1 MSLKACKMFSLDF
14 HTQIHRLRLLALA
27 TGLVLVLLHQ
37 LGGTLNPVIDYVFF
51 GLFII
56 LAGIPHGAL
65 DHLVEEKSLAGERK
79 SFSMVRFLVKY
90 IAIILAYA
98 ALWFITPALSLL
110 VFLLISA
117 WHFGESDM
125 QPAPLHGLWKVT
137 QMLLGSLVL
146 FFILMREPAYTGD
159 LIARITRGSALATSA
174 WQWAASHAAIVY
186 GALAVALFLAGFSAQ
201 RVQPR
206 RWRLSKWVYFSLVL
220 ALAYFLPLLPAFAL
234 YFGGWHALNTF
245 GHISGFL
252 DNERTVWQLWK
263 SALPF
268 TLLSIVFLGMIVLVW
283 SGLFS
288 TIDPLPIL
296 FIFIAVI
303 TLPHLLVMQKMFSR

>member
-1 MSLKACKMFSLDF
+1 MFKRDT
-14 HTQIHRLRLLALA
+14 HTRIHKLRLLALA
-27 TGLVLVLLHQ
+27 TGLLLVFLHH
-37 LGGTLNPVIDYVFF
+37 LGGTLNPLIDYVFF
-51 GLFII
+51 VLFIV
-56 LAGIPHGAL
+56 LVGIPHGAL
-65 DHLVEEKSLAGERK
+65 DHLVEEKSLVGQRK
-79 SFSMVRFLVKY
+79 TFSMVRFLVRY

-98 ALWFITPALSLL
+98 VLWFITPALSLL

-125 QPAPLHGLWKVT
+125 QPAPRHGLWKVA

-159 LIARITRGSALATSA
+159 LIARITTGSMLAA
-174 WQWAASHAAIVY
+174 NIWQWAASHAAFVY
-186 GALAVALFLAGFSAQ
+186 GALSAALLLAGFSAE
-201 RVQPR
+201 RAQPR
-206 RWRLSKWVYFSLVL
+206 RWQLSKWVYFSLVL
-220 ALAYFLPLLPAFAL
+220 GVAYFLPLLPAFAL

-252 DNERTVWQLWK
+252 DHEKSLWSLWK
-263 SALPF
+263 SSMPF
-268 TLLSIVFLGMIVLVW
+268 TLLSVIFLAAIGLIW

-288 TIDPLPIL
+288 HIDPLPIL

>member
-1 MSLKACKMFSLDF
+1 MFSLDS
-14 HTQIHRLRLLALA
+14 HTQIQRLRLVALA
-27 TGLVLVLLHQ
+27 AGLLLVLLHQ
-37 LGGTLNPVIDYVFF
+37 FYGAIGPVVDYVFF

-56 LAGIPHGAL
+56 FVGIPHGAL
-65 DHLVEEKSLAGERK
+65 DHLVEARTLERQQK
-79 SFSMVRFLVKY
+79 AFSMFRFLVKY

-125 QPAPLHGLWKVT
+125 QPAPRHLLWKVT
-137 QMLLGSLVL
+137 QMFLGSLVL

-159 LIARITRGSALATSA
+159 LIARITRGSALSTAA
-174 WQWAASHAAIVY
+174 WQWAADQAAIVY
-186 GALAVALFLAGFSAQ
+186 GTLFGALLLAGFSAE

-206 RWRLSKWVYFSLVL
+206 RWRLSKWIHFSLVML
-220 ALAYFLPLLPAFAL
+220 LAYFLPLLPAFAL

-252 DNERTVWQLWK
+252 DKQNALWSLWK

-268 TLLSIVFLGMIVLVW
+268 TLLSVFFLAAIGLLW
-283 SGLFS
+283 SELFS
-288 TIDPLPIL
+288 HIDPLPIL

>member
-1 MSLKACKMFSLDF
+1 
-14 HTQIHRLRLLALA
+14 
-27 TGLVLVLLHQ
+27 
-37 LGGTLNPVIDYVFF
+37 
-51 GLFII
+51 
-56 LAGIPHGAL
+56 
-65 DHLVEEKSLAGERK
+65 
-79 SFSMVRFLVKY
+79 
-90 IAIILAYA
+90 
-98 ALWFITPALSLL
+98 
-110 VFLLISA
+110 
-117 WHFGESDM
+117 
-125 QPAPLHGLWKVT
+125 
-137 QMLLGSLVL
+137 
-146 FFILMREPAYTGD
+146 
-159 LIARITRGSALATSA
+159 
-174 WQWAASHAAIVY
+174 
-186 GALAVALFLAGFSAQ
+186 
-201 RVQPR
+201 
-206 RWRLSKWVYFSLVL
+206 VYFSLVL